1 MKNINLSLKTIFIAV
16 LGMVMLSACT
26 QHPSKN
32 IEMTLRNPP
41 SPNASSLVICTSKID
56 NSVVKY
62 YSNQDTPK
70 PSTFLP
76 GVTIHYII
84 ETNGQHITLNS
95 FELKNYKCV
104 LQNNK

>member
-1 MKNINLSLKTIFIAV
+1 MKNITLSLKTIFITIFG
-16 LGMVMLSACT
+16 LTMLAGCT
-26 QHPSKN
+26 QHSSKT
-32 IEMTLRNPP
+32 IEMTLRNPL

-76 GVTIHYII
+76 GVTIHYIV